1 LGKENEMYKRA
12 IYGTLIIFSLAAF
25 SACSS
30 KVADTTA
37 VGGQSITISVDNPAE
52 TETATQS
59 EASDN
64 NTSEVQSNSDTSAES
79 DSMTEDQP
87 VIIEGDSSNSEG
99 DTSMEAAD
107 NPDDSTDDK
116 PSGEETISD
125 MPSEQKSTDESQPK
139 TDSSNE
145 SSSNTDSGVTE
156 SAVGT
161 VAASDMVITVN
172 SIDIKTGIDFTS
184 YINKVGSNVNIEE
197 GQACLEGGFDTNYY
211 YGDTLSV
218 YTIASG
224 GKQIV
229 YDVYTTTTGYSTAKG
244 IKIGTS
250 TKDDVYKAYGDPSS
264 SHPTNDV
271 YTVGDI
277 SLSFEYEDGIVSGID
292 VCDTSIE

>member
-1 LGKENEMYKRA
+1 
-12 IYGTLIIFSLAAF
+12 
-25 SACSS
+25 
-30 KVADTTA
+30 
-37 VGGQSITISVDNPAE
+37 
-52 TETATQS
+52 
-59 EASDN
+59 
-64 NTSEVQSNSDTSAES
+64 
-79 DSMTEDQP
+79 
-87 VIIEGDSSNSEG
+87 
-99 DTSMEAAD
+99 
-107 NPDDSTDDK
+107 
-116 PSGEETISD
+116 
-125 MPSEQKSTDESQPK
+125 
-139 TDSSNE
+139 
-145 SSSNTDSGVTE
+145 
-156 SAVGT
+156 
-161 VAASDMVITVN
+161 MVITVN

-250 TKDDVYKAYGDPSS
+250 TQDDVYKAYGDPSS

-277 SLSFEYEDGIVSGID
+277 SLTFEYEGDVVSGID